1 MRRLLW
7 IFISIL
13 FFPVGATAKTLHVG
27 KSFPYT
33 AIKHALQAAVEGDT
47 IYVHEGTYR
56 EGNIE
61 ITKPV
66 QLIGINYPVIDGEKK
81 VEVLSVRSSNVL
93 IKGLKII
100 RSGYATLEDPCGI
113 KVYQGQYVQIVDN
126 ILDDNFFGIYLQ
138 YSRHCLVKNNKV
150 TAYGKMEQEIGNG
163 IHCWKSDTLQ
173 IEGNTIKGHR
183 DGIYFE
189 FVNQSVI
196 WNNTATNNIR
206 YGLHFMFSNND
217 VYLQNHFRN
226 NGAGVAVM
234 FSKHVSMFNN
244 VFNQN
249 WGDAAYGLMLKEIS
263 DGYISGNRF
272 LNNTSGIFMEG
283 ASRMI
288 VEKNVFDGNGWGM
301 KIQASCLDNI
311 ITKNNFSANTFDVS
325 TNGSLVQNTF
335 ENNYW
340 DKYEGYDLNK
350 DGVGDVS
357 FHPLSL
363 FSVIVER
370 NPPAMILF
378 RSFMVNLLD
387 RSEKLIPSLTPDNF
401 VDKTPMMRP
410 LQL

>member
-1 MRRLLW
+1 MRLFLYFTILL
-7 IFISIL
+7 SAPL
-13 FFPVGATAKTLHVG
+13 VLNAKAIHVG
-27 KSFPYT
+27 RSKQYNT
-33 AIKHALQAAVEGDT
+33 IRQALSSAEAGDT
-47 IYVHEGTYR
+47 IYIHEGNYL
-56 EGNIE
+56 EGNLE
-61 ITKPV
+61 ITKP
-66 QLIGINYPVIDGEKK
+66 LTIIGVNYPVIDGNKK
-81 VEVLSVRSSNVL
+81 VEVISVRSSDVT
-93 IKGLKII
+93 IDGLKVV

-113 KVYQGQYVQIVDN
+113 KVYDSHRVHILNN

-138 YSRHCLVKNNKV
+138 YSKYCVVKNNRI
-150 TAYGKMEQEIGNG
+150 TAYGKAEQEIGNG
-163 IHCWKSDTLQ
+163 IHCWKSDTLR
-173 IEGNTIKGHR
+173 IFGNTINGHR

-189 FVNQSVI
+189 FVGGSVI
-196 WNNTATNNIR
+196 WNNVSLNNIR

-217 VYLQNHFRN
+217 MYINNTFKN

-234 FSKHVSMFNN
+234 FSKNVSMFNN
-244 VFNQN
+244 TFIEN

-263 DGYISGNRF
+263 DGYISGNKF

-283 ASRMI
+283 ASRMF

-311 ITKNNFSANTFDVS
+311 INNNNFTSNTFDVS
-325 TNGSLVQNTF
+325 TNGSLVQNKF

-340 DKYEGYDLNK
+340 DKYEGYDLNR
-350 DGVGDVS
+350 DGVGDVP

-363 FSVIVER
+363 FSVIVES

-401 VDKTPMMRP
+401 VDEKP
-410 LQL
+410 LMKRLSL